1 MAAQGTSAQPS
12 IPGSA
17 KTAVQQK
24 QVTQVTQTVAKKE
37 LTRDLLVKAV
47 TDDKNLRTIAQ
58 ETGNTIHDVREA
70 LKANELKTASMKD
83 GAKLGFRELN
93 KVFSTIQAGT
103 GNVAGIVATTGLSEV
118 VVKVAIRKLK
128 RDGDIID
135 SLSVPSAST
144 NSASAAQ
151 TPM

>member
-17 KTAVQQK
+17 SAKTAVPQK
-24 QVTQVTQTVAKKE
+24 QAPIATKAVAKKE

-47 TDDKNLRTIAQ
+47 TDEKNLRTIAQ

-70 LKANELKTASMKD
+70 LKANDLKTASMKD
-83 GAKLGFRELN
+83 GAGKLGFRELN

-103 GNVAGIVATTGLSEV
+103 GNVAGIVAATGLSEV

-135 SLSVPSAST
+135 SLSVPSA
-144 NSASAAQ
+144 AATQ
-151 TPM
+151 QPM

>member
-1 MAAQGTSAQPS
+1 MAAQGTSAQPY

-17 KTAVQQK
+17 KTAVPQK
-24 QVTQVTQTVAKKE
+24 QVTQTVAKKE

-47 TDDKNLRTIAQ
+47 TDEKNLRTIAQ

-70 LKANELKTASMKD
+70 LKSNGLKTASMKD
-83 GAKLGFRELN
+83 GAGKLGFRELN

-103 GNVAGIVATTGLSEV
+103 GNVAGIVAATGLSEV

-135 SLSVPSAST
+135 SLSVPQ
-144 NSASAAQ
+144 AAATQ
-151 TPM
+151 QSM